1 MNELETA
8 AKENTMT
15 ETEKTDIQKKTAFER
30 RRTRQ
35 FYSFLKTVYSIA
47 NLAGF
52 HIDGRIKVTDVKTG
66 KVWE

>member
-1 MNELETA
+1 MSDQNTTNAIETA
-8 AKENTMT
+8 AKENN
-15 ETEKTDIQKKTAFER
+15 DIQTKTSFER

-52 HIDGRIKVTDVKTG
+52 HIEGRIKVKDTKTG